1 MRRVTIKDIAK
12 IAGVSYSTVSRALS
26 GSTEVSEETR
36 SRILDICQKNG
47 YRVNVLA
54 RSLICNKTNT
64 LGLIVPEVTNPFY
77 AELSLGI
84 EIHSRSQGYNVI
96 LCNSLQDDATTEK
109 LFEHLIG
116 LQVDGIILA
125 SSHDEASHWVKKY
138 GKTVPTVLLG
148 GSIAEEESD
157 GINSVCVD
165 NITGGRIAAEYL
177 LSLGHKDIMYM
188 GLRQTSITHQLR
200 FKGFSATLKAAGL
213 QPKVIENT
221 EPSSSIDNGYALGK
235 RQFAQSFTSTAV
247 FAATDS
253 LALGILQAA
262 DEFGLQVP
270 DDFSLLGFDNIVYSA
285 LPKIKLSTIDQRK
298 QRLSEAAVNLL
309 VDTID
314 SPQRDEYTRRL
325 IRPKLILRQ
334 SCQSL
339 PNVL

>member
-26 GSTEVSEETR
+26 GSAEVSEETR
-36 SRILDICQKNG
+36 LRILDICQENG

-54 RSLICNKTNT
+54 RSLICNKSNT

-77 AELSLGI
+77 AELALGI
-84 EIHSRSQGYNVI
+84 EIHSRSLGYHVI

-116 LQVDGIILA
+116 LQVDGIIMA
-125 SSHDEASHWVKKY
+125 SSHDEASRWVKKY

-148 GSIAEEESD
+148 ASIAEEESG

-165 NITGGRIAAEYL
+165 NVAGGRIAAEHL
-177 LSLGHKDIMYM
+177 LSLDHKDIMYI
-188 GLRQTSITHQLR
+188 GFRQTSITHQLR
-200 FKGFSATLKAAGL
+200 LQGFSAALKAAGL

-221 EPSSSIDNGYALGK
+221 ELSSSIHSGYILSK
-235 RQFAQSFTSTAV
+235 KLFEQSFKCTAV

-285 LPKIKLSTIDQRK
+285 LPKIKLTTIDQRK
-298 QRLSEAAVNLL
+298 QQLSEAAVNML
-309 VDTID
+309 VDIIGA
-314 SPQRDEYTRRL
+314 PQREEYTRRL
-325 IRPKLILRQ
+325 IRPKLIARQ
-334 SCQSL
+334 SCRNLTSH
-339 PNVL
+339 